1 MILLLGGTGESA
13 AVAEGIAEAGYEV
26 LVSAATD
33 VPLDSGSHANLHRRS
48 GRLNQ
53 DGMLE
58 LVRRQHIRAIVDVTH
73 PYASEVRATAA
84 QVAESMHIPYLT
96 YVRPKSISRANT
108 VRSVCTHE
116 KGAQVAFAPGKRVLL
131 TIGSKHVAPYVKEAR
146 RKNVL
151 LAARA
156 LDHPDSIR
164 VCLEAGLPEDCI
176 VTGRGPF
183 TVEQNRVL
191 LRRFEIGVL
200 VTKDSGDRGGV
211 REKLEAARLEGC
223 EVVVVERPELP
234 TARACATLPEL
245 IGGLKQSL
253 HTSPVVAAFDLES
266 VLVPE
271 IWEAVANVTGVR
283 QLALT
288 TRDIA
293 DYNVLM
299 EQRLRLCRENGLTLA
314 KLRTIVGAMQP
325 LPGAVEFLAWVQSR
339 MLAVIVSDTYHEL
352 AGPVVEKLGCSLMVC
367 NALTVDEQG
376 YISGHRP
383 HHALGKAGAI
393 QHFQGLGFQTLAVG
407 DSYNDLKMLQTANAG
422 ILLRPCP
429 GLVERAGGMPIVGN
443 LEELKAELHKWLRQ
457 MR

>member
-13 AVAEGIAEAGYEV
+13 AVAEGIAEAGYDV

-33 VPLDSGSHANLHRRS
+33 VPLNSGSHANLHRRS
-48 GRLNQ
+48 GRLNAE
-53 DGMLE
+53 GMLE
-58 LVRRQHIRAIVDVTH
+58 LVRGQRIRAIVDVTH

-84 QVAESMHIPYLT
+84 HVAERMHIPYLT
-96 YVRPKSISRANT
+96 YVRPKSTCQGNG
-108 VRSVCTHE
+108 VRSVSTHE
-116 KGAQVAFAPGKRVLL
+116 EAAQVAFAAGKPVLL
-131 TIGSKHVAPYVKEAR
+131 TIGSKHVAPYVNEAR

-151 LAARA
+151 LAARV
-156 LDHPDSIR
+156 LDHADS
-164 VCLEAGLPEDCI
+164 VQACVAAGLPEDCI

-183 TVEQNRVL
+183 TLEQNRVL
-191 LRRFEIGVL
+191 LRQFEIAVM

-234 TARACATLPEL
+234 TTRACATLPDL
-245 IGGLKQSL
+245 ISGLRL
-253 HTSPVVAAFDLES
+253 ALAAFPVVAAFDLES

-271 IWEAVANVTGVR
+271 IWPTVAQVTGVQ

-293 DYNVLM
+293 DYNLLM
-299 EQRLRLCRENGLTLA
+299 DQRIKLCRENGLSLA
-314 KLRTIVGAMQP
+314 QLRKIVGAMQP
-325 LPGAVEFLAWVQSR
+325 LPGAVEFLAWVQAR

-383 HHALGKAGAI
+383 HHVLGKAEAV
-393 QHFQGLGFQTLAVG
+393 QHFRGLGFQVLAVG
-407 DSYNDLKMLQTANAG
+407 DSYNDVEMLQTADVG
-422 ILLRPCP
+422 ILLSPCS
-429 GLVERAGGMPIVGN
+429 GLVERAQGLPIVWN
-443 LEELKAELHKWLRQ
+443 LEDLKAELNKWLRQ